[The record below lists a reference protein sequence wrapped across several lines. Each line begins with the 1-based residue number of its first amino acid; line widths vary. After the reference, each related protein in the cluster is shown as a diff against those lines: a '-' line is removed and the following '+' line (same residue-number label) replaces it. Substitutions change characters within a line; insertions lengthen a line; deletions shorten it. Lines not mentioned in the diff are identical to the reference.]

1 MSNRLNL
8 NLLRMAIRR
17 LSSQKILV
25 IHIAKTAGTSLRIML
40 ENEYGARFIY
50 PGRLYLKNSP
60 NQWYPSGS
68 EMLENYSKLPFH
80 RVLVGHFTAAMA
92 DLLPRPYQT
101 ATFLREPI
109 QRSLSMIAHFSRI
122 LNVSAP
128 SLIEDPQFMSAN
140 IADYQTRVLGADRVC
155 EPGQVKVFDENVLNR
170 AITRLETLDFVGLT
184 ERFDESCQRFD
195 RRFRTRISKFV
206 RRENVRRPTGSE
218 LAEHIPY
225 IEQFLERDRILYDAA
240 VARFNTLCK

>member
-1 MSNRLNL
+1 MLNFNL

-40 ENEYGARFIY
+40 EYEYGDKLVY
-50 PGRLYLKNSP
+50 PGRFYLKKLP
-60 NQWYPSGS
+60 NQWYPTGT
-68 EMLENYSKLPFH
+68 EMLDNYSNLPFH

-109 QRSLSMIAHFSRI
+109 QRSLSMLTHFSST
-122 LNVSAP
+122 LNVSVS
-128 SLIEDPQFMSAN
+128 SLMENPQFMSAN
-140 IADYQTRVLGADRVC
+140 IADYQTRVLGADGVC
-155 EPGQVKVFDENVLNR
+155 EPGQVEIVDEKVLNR
-170 AITRLETLDFVGLT
+170 AITRLDALDFVGLT
-184 ERFDESCQRFD
+184 ERFDESCQIFD
-195 RRFRTRISKFV
+195 RRFRTRISRFV

-225 IEQFLERDRILYDAA
+225 IEQFLKRDQILYDAA
-240 VARFNTLCK
+240 VARFNTLNK

>member
-1 MSNRLNL
+1 MLNFNL

-40 ENEYGARFIY
+40 EYEYGARFIY
-50 PGRLYLKNSP
+50 PGRYYLKDLP
-60 NQWYPSGS
+60 NGLYPTGS
-68 EMLENYSKLPFH
+68 EMLDNYSNLPFH

-109 QRSLSMIAHFSRI
+109 QRSLSMLTHFSST
-122 LNVSAP
+122 LNVSVS
-128 SLIEDPQFMSAN
+128 SLIENPQFMSAN

-155 EPGQVKVFDENVLNR
+155 EPGQVEIVDEKVLNR
-170 AITRLETLDFVGLT
+170 AISRLEALNFVGLT
-184 ERFDESCQRFD
+184 ERFDESCQIFD
-195 RRFRTRISKFV
+195 QRFRTRISRFV
-206 RRENVRRPTGSE
+206 RRENVRRPNGNE

-225 IEQFLERDRILYDAA
+225 IKQFLERDRILYDAA
-240 VARFNTLCK
+240 VARFNTLSK